1 MIRQLTKK
9 TFENM
14 HEVSMHSPV
23 FIYFET
29 PLCGTCK
36 MGKRMLEIAVQSL
49 ETDKREFFIYE
60 CNINE
65 FPALARTYGITSVPC
80 LTVLRRGVSVK
91 QVYAMHSAAH
101 LYELLVK
108 NAH

>member
-9 TFENM
+9 TFDAM
-14 HEVSMHSPV
+14 HEESMKSPL

-49 ETDKREFFIYE
+49 EQNDKEFSVYE

-91 QVYAMHSAAH
+91 QVYAMQSAAH
-101 LYELLVK
+101 LYDLLMK
-108 NAH
+108 NAR